1 MIGNCCER
9 RITPDDNGIYI
20 KANGWVR
27 RGQTVMIRKIAMYA
41 LVKTGGKQ
49 YRVAKD
55 DTILVERIAADEGA
69 EVILNDIVMLAD
81 GDKVTIGTPKV
92 EGAAVS
98 ATVMRQTRGPK
109 IIIFRR
115 KRRKN
120 HRRTQG
126 HRQDLTLLKIN
137 DIAEDAKKLRQ
148 RNRSQNGSEKSR
160 DHDRKRREKAS
171 SEKSCGEK
179 ASAKSR
185 RREKASRKESGK
197 ERLNT
202 TPHCGMNKMKG
213 VELWHIKKQ
222 VVAPETVAIRLVVV
236 LV

>member
-1 MIGNCCER
+1 
-9 RITPDDNGIYI
+9 
-20 KANGWVR
+20 
-27 RGQTVMIRKIAMYA
+27 MYA

-55 DTILVERIAADEGA
+55 DTILVERIAADEGT

-98 ATVMRQTRGPK
+98 ATVIRQTRGPK

-137 DIAEDAKKLRQ
+137 DIAEDAKKLAPVQ
-148 RNRSQNGSEKSR
+148 PAAKTAA
-160 DHDRKRREKAS
+160 KKAAA
-171 SEKSCGEK
+171 KKPAAKK
-179 ASAKSR
+179 AAK
-185 RREKASRKESGK
+185 K
-197 ERLNT
+197 N
-202 TPHCGMNKMKG
+202 
-213 VELWHIKKQ
+213 
-222 VVAPETVAIRLVVV
+222 
-236 LV
+236 

>member
-1 MIGNCCER
+1 
-9 RITPDDNGIYI
+9 
-20 KANGWVR
+20 
-27 RGQTVMIRKIAMYA
+27 MYA

-98 ATVMRQTRGPK
+98 ATVIRQTRGPK

-126 HRQDLTLLKIN
+126 HRQDLTLLRIN
-137 DIAEDAKKLRQ
+137 DIAEDAKKLAP
-148 RNRSQNGSEKSR
+148 SKLAA
-160 DHDRKRREKAS
+160 KTAAKKAAA
-171 SEKSCGEK
+171 KKPAPK
-179 ASAKSR
+179 AAAVKKPAAK
-185 RREKASRKESGK
+185 KAA
-197 ERLNT
+197 
-202 TPHCGMNKMKG
+202 
-213 VELWHIKKQ
+213 KKD
-222 VVAPETVAIRLVVV
+222 
-236 LV
+236 